1 MCEARGAPYAAGLA
15 CPILK
20 SLQSCGGNEQKTN
33 LGAVTFE
40 DVVIYFSEAEW
51 ALLNLAQRAL
61 YKEVMQEN
69 YQNVMSLGR
78 TPFLPSPA
86 ASAKDTQESQRQR
99 AKYWSKEEIGVF
111 VDLWVSPEVQNELR
125 NMYHNEAVFNCLS
138 NEMGLRGFN
147 RSARQCREKM
157 NALKKKFKEVTTQ
170 NKCPGAELS
179 TMPFYDKLATILLH
193 RRDGTPR
200 YAAGS
205 GAPDKGPWQKQTTL
219 TLARRTSS
227 FAPATSGQARLP
239 LATATQ
245 AKPPPQKQAR
255 LLQGKI
261 GLAQAG
267 WVSALHHPELV
278 SQPSGSSTTQGD
290 EKPPGQFALLTPKI
304 EEEEEEP
311 DDEQPSS
318 SRPKLQGALPPVE
331 VRVVDEHG
339 ATVATAMYKQ
349 CKEEE
354 EEEEEEEE
362 NDASL
367 DLDLDFDTKLIREIV
382 ADGDPPEVAEVL
394 VDPNALSELSEE
406 PYSGGEGDDDFPVD
420 LLHSFEDRFSAIHG
434 LRDGN
439 PERERPERK
448 RPPSRAPSLAES
460 LLQEQECK
468 GLENVDPT
476 SFVMGNVGPLD
487 SHVGGDGAVGVADE
501 LPPDDLPPPVELD
514 EKAPL
519 TNAQR
524 AARFRNK
531 RKAER
536 AQMAKE
542 LIKATRETG
551 EQIREALYELDSKE
565 SERRVDDR
573 KVAVWCA
580 RHIARSIRES
590 SQTMATAMRGSDTAL
605 HQCMEKYTAALE
617 RQTTL
622 LERIADSLNA
632 QAEAPQPS
640 PVIPTD
646 RIHAASLHSSTI
658 PAPSLPQHTCVEQ
671 DPPLAEKLGGER
683 GRAT

>member
-1 MCEARGAPYAAGLA
+1 MTSLFISR
-15 CPILK
+15 
-20 SLQSCGGNEQKTN
+20 SLQSCGGKEQKSN
-33 LGAVTFE
+33 LGSVTFE

-51 ALLNLAQRAL
+51 ALLNWAQRAL

-69 YQNVMSLGR
+69 YQNVLSLGR

-125 NMYHNEAVFNCLS
+125 NMYHNEAVFNWLS

-200 YAAGS
+200 YAVGS
-205 GAPDKGPWQKQTTL
+205 GAPDKGPWPKQAA
-219 TLARRTSS
+219 LARQASPL
-227 FAPATSGQARLP
+227 APGTSGLARQPLTMASQAR
-239 LATATQ
+239 
-245 AKPPPQKQAR
+245 PPPQKQAR
-255 LLQGKI
+255 LLQGKL
-261 GLAQAG
+261 GPAQAG
-267 WVSALHHPELV
+267 WVSALHHHELF
-278 SQPSGSSTTQGD
+278 SQPSGSASTQAED
-290 EKPPGQFALLTPKI
+290 KPLRLNSPGHLALLTPKI
-304 EEEEEEP
+304 EEEEPQE
-311 DDEQPSS
+311 EQPSS
-318 SRPKLQGALPPVE
+318 SGNGLPGGLPPVE

-339 ATVATAMYKQ
+339 ATVASAMYKQ
-349 CKEEE
+349 CKEEQE
-354 EEEEEEEE
+354 EESE
-362 NDASL
+362 AAL
-367 DLDLDFDTKLIREIV
+367 DLELDFDTKLIREIV

-406 PYSGGEGDDDFPVD
+406 PCSGGEGEDDFPVD
-420 LLHSFEDRFSAIHG
+420 LLQSFEDRFSTIHG
-434 LRDGN
+434 LRNGSHV
-439 PERERPERK
+439 RERLDRK
-448 RPPSRAPSLAES
+448 QPPPRDPSLAE
-460 LLQEQECK
+460 QEGK
-468 GLENVDPT
+468 VLENADPA
-476 SFVMGNVGPLD
+476 SFLLDGVGHMD
-487 SHVGGDGAVGVADE
+487 ARVGGDRAAGAAEEPCFDYI
-501 LPPDDLPPPVELD
+501 PPAVELD

-536 AQMAKE
+536 AQMAKD

-573 KVAVWCA
+573 RVAVWCA

-590 SQTMATAMRGSDTAL
+590 SQTMATAMRGSDAAL
-605 HQCMEKYTAALE
+605 QKCMEKYTAALE

-632 QAEAPQPS
+632 QAVAPQPS
-640 PVIPTD
+640 PIIPTD
-646 RIHAASLHSSTI
+646 RIRAASLHSSTI
-658 PAPSLPQHTCVEQ
+658 PAPSLPQPTCVEQ
-671 DPPLAEKLGGER
+671 DPPLAEKSAGER